1 MSVYCKECNEECEW
15 VIDNRWQCTCCGEE
29 VFVGPKPPLTKREVL
44 GQPPVKGLTINVS
57 PKTPPFAKNFVESIR
72 TMQHAVHE
80 NAKAHGWWDEP
91 REDGTVMMLIVSELS
106 ELLEELRVGGRES
119 AKIDGFTS
127 EEEEL
132 ADAVIRILD
141 FAGRKGYR
149 LGSAILAKHAYNLT
163 RPHKHGGKLF

>member
-1 MSVYCKECNEECEW
+1 MNC
-15 VIDNRWQCTCCGEE
+15 IGCGKQIKTVWTGMCDPCLIKALDMDPTASAE
-29 VFVGPKPPLTKREVL
+29 PI
-44 GQPPVKGLTINVS
+44 QTIE
-57 PKTPPFAKNFVESIR
+57 PPFAKAFKESLR

-91 REDGTVMMLIVSELS
+91 REDGTVMMLIVSELA
-106 ELLEELRVGGRES
+106 ELLEEMRVGGRES

-149 LGSAILAKHAYNLT
+149 LGGAILAKHEYNLT

>member
-1 MSVYCKECNEECEW
+1 MSVYCKECDEECEW
-15 VIDNRWQCTCCGEE
+15 VTDNRWQCTCCGEE
-29 VFVGPKPPLTKREVL
+29 VFVGPKPPTVKQTLEVE
-44 GQPPVKGLTINVS
+44 
-57 PKTPPFAKNFVESIR
+57 PPFAKAFKESLR
-72 TMQHAVHE
+72 TMQHAVHD
-80 NAKAHGWWDEP
+80 NAIAHGWWDEP
-91 REDGTVMMLIVSELS
+91 REDGTVMMLIVSELA

-149 LGSAILAKHAYNLT
+149 LGAAILAKHAYNLS
-163 RPHKHGGKLF
+163 RPRKHGKLF

>member
-1 MSVYCKECNEECEW
+1 MRCRECDAPVASAQTELCDVCFYREL
-15 VIDNRWQCTCCGEE
+15 GM
-29 VFVGPKPPLTKREVL
+29 GKLPL
-44 GQPPVKGLTINVS
+44 GNPPVKGLTIDIS
-57 PKTPPFAKNFVESIR
+57 PKVPPFSKHFIESIR

-91 REDGTVMMLIVSELS
+91 REDGTVLMLVVSELS

-149 LGSAILAKHAYNLT
+149 LGAAILAKHEYNKS
-163 RPHKHGGKLF
+163 RPYKHGNKQF

>member
-1 MSVYCKECNEECEW
+1 MDDE
-15 VIDNRWQCTCCGEE
+15 
-29 VFVGPKPPLTKREVL
+29 PLGR
-44 GQPPVKGLTINVS
+44 PPVKGLTIDIS
-57 PKTPPFAKNFVESIR
+57 PKVPPFAKAFCESVR
-72 TMQHAVHE
+72 TMQHAIHE
-80 NAKAHGWWDEP
+80 NAIAHGWWDEP
-91 REDGTVMMLIVSELS
+91 REDGTVMMLIISELA

-149 LGSAILAKHAYNLT
+149 LGAAILAKHEYNKT
-163 RPHKHGGKLF
+163 RPRLHGKLF

>member
-1 MSVYCKECNEECEW
+1 M
-15 VIDNRWQCTCCGEE
+15 
-29 VFVGPKPPLTKREVL
+29 FVVPIQTFE
-44 GQPPVKGLTINVS
+44 
-57 PKTPPFAKNFVESIR
+57 PPFTKNFAEAIR

-91 REDGTVMMLIVSELS
+91 SEDGTIIMLIVSELA
-106 ELLEELRVGGRES
+106 ELLEEMRVGGRES

-149 LGSAILAKHAYNLT
+149 LGSAILAKHEYNLG
-163 RPHKHGGKLF
+163 RPRKHGKLF

>member
-1 MSVYCKECNEECEW
+1 MITCENCGEQKEW
-15 VIDNRWQCTCCGEE
+15 VMGDGWRCRVCDHMSFSTTIQEW
-29 VFVGPKPPLTKREVL
+29 VPVVRED
-44 GQPPVKGLTINVS
+44 
-57 PKTPPFAKNFVESIR
+57 PPFAKAFCESIR

-91 REDGTVMMLIVSELS
+91 REDGTIIMLIVSELA
-106 ELLEELRVGGRES
+106 ELLEEMRVGSRES
-119 AKIDGFTS
+119 TKIDGFTS

-149 LGSAILAKHAYNLT
+149 LGSAILAKHEYNLG
-163 RPHKHGGKLF
+163 REFKHGKLF

>member
-1 MSVYCKECNEECEW
+1 MIICEECKKRVGDRDM
-15 VIDNRWQCTCCGEE
+15 VILCGDC
-29 VFVGPKPPLTKREVL
+29 RNL
-44 GQPPVKGLTINVS
+44 GMKFFEPARTLE
-57 PKTPPFAKNFVESIR
+57 PPFTKNFVEAVR

-91 REDGTVMMLIVSELS
+91 REDGTIIMLIVSELA

-149 LGSAILAKHAYNLT
+149 LGAAILAKHEYNKT
-163 RPHKHGGKLF
+163 RSFRHGNKLF

>member
-1 MSVYCKECNEECEW
+1 MLLSGEGKMINCEK
-15 VIDNRWQCTCCGEE
+15 CGEQKE
-29 VFVGPKPPLTKREVL
+29 YVMGDGWRCRVCEHECFAD
-44 GQPPVKGLTINVS
+44 TIE
-57 PKTPPFAKNFVESIR
+57 PPFAKAFKESLR

-91 REDGTVMMLIVSELS
+91 REDGTVMMLIVSELA

-149 LGSAILAKHAYNLT
+149 LGAAILAKHEYNLT
-163 RPHKHGGKLF
+163 RPRMHGGKLF

>member
-1 MSVYCKECNEECEW
+1 MIKCELCREQKEWIMGDGWRCRTCEHSSFVY
-15 VIDNRWQCTCCGEE
+15 E
-29 VFVGPKPPLTKREVL
+29 VRQTPEVE
-44 GQPPVKGLTINVS
+44 
-57 PKTPPFAKNFVESIR
+57 PPFTKNFVEAIR